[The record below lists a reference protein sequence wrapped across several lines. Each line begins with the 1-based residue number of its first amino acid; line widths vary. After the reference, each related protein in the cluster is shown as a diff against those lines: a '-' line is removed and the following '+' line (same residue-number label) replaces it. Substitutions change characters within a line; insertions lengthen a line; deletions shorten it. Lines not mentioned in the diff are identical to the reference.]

1 MTQMAYLD
9 DWAVLQSDHI
19 DALSGAVEDLEAS
32 TLRLPLTGGAKVCM
46 VVSVLLVRC
55 VQRDTNIITVFTL
68 FQADIEHLKHAI
80 YSAVDAMQA
89 MGSAICPLLSRVCY
103 FFRSSTGLTHNITLA
118 FAIF

>member
-1 MTQMAYLD
+1 MC
-9 DWAVLQSDHI
+9 
-19 DALSGAVEDLEAS
+19 
-32 TLRLPLTGGAKVCM
+32 GGFCVF
-46 VVSVLLVRC
+46 LVQC